1 MRIFTSF
8 VFGLIFVQTAFI
20 SAQNPTK
27 TGGGPEIIF
36 DHTLHNFGKVS
47 ESIKFASH
55 RYPFTNTGNQILFI
69 QQVHTSCG
77 CTTPDWTRDS
87 IPPGG
92 KGYIEARYETTN
104 RIGEFKKSISVYSN
118 AVNAP
123 LVYLDIEGEVLKEEI
138 DPNAAPIP
146 DMGQFSYSA
155 PSITFNPLYDNQI
168 DSQTIRI
175 TNQTPYTANFN
186 PIDLG
191 SIPAFLKI
199 TAFPTTL
206 EPNESGKFSV
216 IIDGSKIKHYGF
228 STIELP
234 FTTDNPAA
242 LYNAM
247 YVNYNRKQYFPKLNA
262 KQLAKQPKLNTDKAE
277 INFGKQV
284 AGDILTTE
292 IVISNPGK
300 SDLVIH
306 ELAGDCG
313 CISLKYPQAKSAQH
327 PQAKLVIAPG
337 QSVKVN
343 IFFETVLKKGNANY
357 SIWVV
362 SNDPTMPERNIPLK
376 AVFDAK
382 VIECQTCPK

>member
-1 MRIFTSF
+1 MKFIPSL
-8 VFGLIFVQTAFI
+8 LISLLIIQTPQLF
-20 SAQNPTK
+20 AQNSKQPTK
-27 TGGGPEIIF
+27 GPEILF
-36 DHTLHNFGKVS
+36 DHTQHNFGKVS

-55 RYPFTNTGNQILFI
+55 KYPFTNTGNETLFV

-92 KGYIEARYETTN
+92 KGFIEARYETTN
-104 RIGEFKKSISVYSN
+104 RIGDFKKSITVYSN
-118 AVNAP
+118 AINAP
-123 LVYLDIEGEVLKEEI
+123 LVHLDIEGEVLKEEI

-146 DMGQFSYSA
+146 DLGQIRFSA
-155 PSITFNPLYDNQI
+155 PSITFNPLFDNQL

-175 TNQTPYTANFN
+175 TNETPYTANFN
-186 PIDLG
+186 PIEPG
-191 SIPAFLKI
+191 SIPAFLTI

-206 EPNESGKFSV
+206 EPNESGKFAV
-216 IIDGSKIKHYGF
+216 IIDSRKIKHYGF

-234 FTTDNPAA
+234 FTTDNPAS

-247 YVNYNRKQYFPKLNA
+247 YVNYNRKQYFPKMNA
-262 KQLAKQPKLNTDKAE
+262 NQLAKQPKLSTDKPE

-284 AGDILTTE
+284 AGDILTSE
-292 IVISNPGK
+292 ITLSNPGK

-313 CISLKYPQAKSAQH
+313 CISLKYPTEKS
-327 PQAKLVIAPG
+327 PKYPNAKLVIPAG
-337 QSVKVN
+337 KSVTVKV
-343 IFFETVLKKGNANY
+343 FFETVLKKGNANY
-357 SIWVV
+357 GIWVV
-362 SNDPTMPERNIPLK
+362 SNDPTQPERNIPLK

>member
-1 MRIFTSF
+1 MKSIFTF
-8 VFGLIFVQTAFI
+8 TFGATMLFCLPII
-20 SAQNPTK
+20 AQNNNSK
-27 TGGGPEIIF
+27 ASGPEIVF
-36 DHTLHNFGKVS
+36 DHTLHNFGKVT

-55 RYPFTNTGNQILFI
+55 RYPFTNTGNKILFI

-77 CTTPDWTRDS
+77 CTTPDWSRDS

-92 KGYIEARYETTN
+92 NGFIEARYETTN

-118 AVNAP
+118 ATNAP
-123 LVYLDIEGEVLKEEI
+123 LAHLDIEGEVLKDEI

-146 DMGQFSYSA
+146 DMGQLSFSA
-155 PSITFNPLYDNQI
+155 PSITFNPLFDNQI
-168 DSQTIRI
+168 DSQSIRI
-175 TNQTPYTANFN
+175 TNQTPYTANF
-186 PIDLG
+186 
-191 SIPAFLKI
+191 IPTEANNIPVFLTI
-199 TAFPTTL
+199 TSFPTSL
-206 EPNESGKFSV
+206 EPNESGTFSV
-216 IIDGSKIKHYGF
+216 VIDGSKIKHYGF

-242 LYNAM
+242 LYQAM

-262 KQLAKQPKLNTDKAE
+262 KQLAKQPKLITDKSE

-284 AGDILTTE
+284 AGDILTSE
-292 IVISNPGK
+292 IVLSNPGK

-306 ELAGDCG
+306 EIAGDCG
-313 CISLKYPQAKSAQH
+313 CISLKYPRSKSSQH

-337 QSVKVN
+337 QTVKIN

-362 SNDPTMPERNIPLK
+362 SNDPTTPERNIPLK

>member
-1 MRIFTSF
+1 MRIIKTLSLSLLFLYQLPNF
-8 VFGLIFVQTAFI
+8 
-20 SAQNPTK
+20 AQNSKQPTK
-27 TGGGPEIIF
+27 GPEILF
-36 DHTLHNFGKVS
+36 DHSIHDFGKVS
-47 ESIKFASH
+47 ESIKFAAH
-55 RYPFTNTGNQILFI
+55 RYPFTNTGNQTLFI

-92 KGYIEARYETTN
+92 KGFIEARYETTN
-104 RIGEFKKSISVYSN
+104 RIGEFKKSITVYSN
-118 AVNAP
+118 AINAP
-123 LVYLDIEGEVLKEEI
+123 IVHLDIEGEVLKEEI

-146 DMGQFSYSA
+146 DMGQIRYSA
-155 PSITFNPLYDNQI
+155 PSITFNPLYDNQR

-175 TNQTPYTANFN
+175 TNETPYTANFN
-186 PIDLG
+186 PIDAAN
-191 SIPAFLKI
+191 IPDFLTI
-199 TAFPTTL
+199 TSFPTTL

-216 IIDGSKIKHYGF
+216 IIDGTKIKHYGF

-262 KQLAKQPKLNTDKAE
+262 KQLAKQPKLATNKPE

-284 AGDILTTE
+284 AGDILTSE
-292 IVISNPGK
+292 ITLTNPGQ

-313 CISLKYPQAKSAQH
+313 CISLKYPTEKSPKYPH
-327 PQAKLVIAPG
+327 AKLVIPAG
-337 QSVKVN
+337 KSVTVKV
-343 IFFETVLKKGNANY
+343 FFETVLKKGNANY
-357 SIWVV
+357 SIWIV
-362 SNDPTMPERNIPLK
+362 SNDPVQPERNIPLK

>member
-1 MRIFTSF
+1 MKLRLS
-8 VFGLIFVQTAFI
+8 LFI
-20 SAQNPTK
+20 TLLTIGNRYIAAQNNPTK
-27 TGGGPEIIF
+27 SRGPEITF
-36 DHTLHNFGKVS
+36 DHTIHNFGKVA

-55 RYPFTNTGNQILFI
+55 RYPFTNTGNETLFV

-92 KGYIEARYETTN
+92 KGFIEARYETTN
-104 RIGEFKKSISVYSN
+104 RIGDFKKSITVYSN

-123 LVYLDIEGEVLKEEI
+123 LVHLDIEGEVLKEEI

-146 DMGQFSYSA
+146 DLGQISYSA
-155 PSITFNPLYDNQI
+155 PSITFNPLYDNQT

-186 PIDLG
+186 PIDP
-191 SIPAFLKI
+191 SSVPSFLKI
-199 TAFPTTL
+199 TSFPTTL

-247 YVNYNRKQYFPKLNA
+247 YVNYNRKQYFPKFTA
-262 KQLAKQPKLNTDKAE
+262 KQLLKQPKLTTNKAE

-292 IVISNPGK
+292 ITLTNTGA

-306 ELAGDCG
+306 EIAGDCG
-313 CISLKYPQAKSAQH
+313 CISLKYDAKKQANA
-327 PQAKLVIAPG
+327 PNAKTVIGPG
-337 QSVKVN
+337 QTQTVK

-357 SIWVV
+357 SIWIV
-362 SNDPTMPERNIPLK
+362 SNDPTQPERNIPLK

>member
-1 MRIFTSF
+1 MKFIPSLLLTF
-8 VFGLIFVQTAFI
+8 LIIQSPVLV
-20 SAQNPTK
+20 AQNSKQPTK
-27 TGGGPEIIF
+27 GPEILF
-36 DHTLHNFGKVS
+36 DHTQHNFGKVS

-55 RYPFTNTGNQILFI
+55 RYPFTNTGNETLFV

-92 KGYIEARYETTN
+92 KGFIEARYETTN
-104 RIGEFKKSISVYSN
+104 RIGDFKKSITVYSN
-118 AVNAP
+118 AINAP
-123 LVYLDIEGEVLKEEI
+123 LVHLDIEGEVLKEEI

-146 DMGQFSYSA
+146 DLGQIRFSA
-155 PSITFNPLYDNQI
+155 PSITFNPLFDNQL

-175 TNQTPYTANFN
+175 TNETPYTANFN
-186 PIDLG
+186 PIEPG
-191 SIPAFLKI
+191 SIPAFLTI

-216 IIDGSKIKHYGF
+216 IIDSRKIKHYGF
-228 STIELP
+228 STVELP
-234 FTTDNPAA
+234 FTTDNPAS

-247 YVNYNRKQYFPKLNA
+247 YVNYNRKQYFPQMNA
-262 KQLAKQPKLNTDKAE
+262 KQLAKQPKLSTDKPE

-284 AGDILTTE
+284 AGDILTSE
-292 IVISNPGK
+292 ITLTNPGQ

-313 CISLKYPQAKSAQH
+313 CISLKYPTEKS
-327 PQAKLVIAPG
+327 PKYPNAKLVIPAG
-337 QSVKVN
+337 KSVTVKV
-343 IFFETVLKKGNANY
+343 FFETVLKKGNANY
-357 SIWVV
+357 AIWVV
-362 SNDPTMPERNIPLK
+362 SNDPTQSERNIPLK

>member
-1 MRIFTSF
+1 MKFIPSLLLTL
-8 VFGLIFVQTAFI
+8 LIIQSPVLV
-20 SAQNPTK
+20 AQNSKQPTK
-27 TGGGPEIIF
+27 GPEILF
-36 DHTLHNFGKVS
+36 DHTQHNFGKVS

-55 RYPFTNTGNQILFI
+55 RYPFTNTGNETLFV

-92 KGYIEARYETTN
+92 KGFIEARYETTN
-104 RIGEFKKSISVYSN
+104 RIGDFKKSITVYSN
-118 AVNAP
+118 AINAP
-123 LVYLDIEGEVLKEEI
+123 LVHLDIEGEVLKEEI

-146 DMGQFSYSA
+146 DLGQIRFSA
-155 PSITFNPLYDNQI
+155 PSITFNPLFDNQL

-175 TNQTPYTANFN
+175 TNETPYTANFN
-186 PIDLG
+186 PIEPG
-191 SIPAFLKI
+191 SIPAFLTI

-216 IIDGSKIKHYGF
+216 IIDSRKIKHYGF
-228 STIELP
+228 STVELP
-234 FTTDNPAA
+234 FTTDNPAS

-247 YVNYNRKQYFPKLNA
+247 YVNYNRKQYFPQMNA
-262 KQLAKQPKLNTDKAE
+262 KQLAKQPKLSTDKPE

-284 AGDILTTE
+284 AGDILTSE
-292 IVISNPGK
+292 ITLTNPGQ

-313 CISLKYPQAKSAQH
+313 CISLKYPTEKS
-327 PQAKLVIAPG
+327 PKYPNAKLVIPAG
-337 QSVKVN
+337 KSVSVKV
-343 IFFETVLKKGNANY
+343 FFETVLKKGNANY
-357 SIWVV
+357 AIWVV
-362 SNDPTMPERNIPLK
+362 SNDPTQPERNIPLK